1 MTWFFHPS
9 TCLPSNSGVGLGV
22 GLQSRVTP
30 RASTP
35 ALATETLVLKQ
46 AVPSIVIV
54 RMPGSTNTSSAV
66 GDRMYFSGALT
77 TTDGVASGL
86 CVGSH
91 TVVSKDGTA
100 DTCITLV
107 SYRLS
112 SGEQIDVTATSYFP
126 DGEGFGPSGAQRGC
140 APVVLIPTRA
150 PHRTLSCTSAP
161 STGFGLQFSRKQV
174 FVRPIVGGTGRYAG
188 AAGEVATRREV
199 DGTVTHALVML
210 LPTSELLASSFLPAL
225 VKVGP

>member
-126 DGEGFGPSGAQRGC
+126 DGEPPLSSFLLARHIAPSHAR
-140 APVVLIPTRA
+140 P
-150 PHRTLSCTSAP
+150 PHRQVSACNSQGSRSSSAP
-161 STGFGLQFSRKQV
+161 SW
-174 FVRPIVGGTGRYAG
+174 
-188 AAGEVATRREV
+188 AARGATRVR
-199 DGTVTHALVML
+199 
-210 LPTSELLASSFLPAL
+210 LARWPRAAKWMGLSHMRL
-225 VKVGP
+225 